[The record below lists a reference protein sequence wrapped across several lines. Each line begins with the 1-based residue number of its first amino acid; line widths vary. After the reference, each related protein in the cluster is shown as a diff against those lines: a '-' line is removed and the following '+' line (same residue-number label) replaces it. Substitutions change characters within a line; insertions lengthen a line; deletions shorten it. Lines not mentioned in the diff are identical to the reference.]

1 MISLFD
7 SKHKDK
13 VSFGMESIEGIH
25 FSLTPDFLN
34 FGVYRIDYL
43 KKDHSEYYT
52 KLVWVKEGEIEYIS
66 PDGEKHPKIEE
77 IVRVITKA
85 IEYGKSQTCLR

>member
-7 SKHKDK
+7 DKHKDK
-13 VSFGMESIEGIH
+13 VSLGMES
-25 FSLTPDFLN
+25 

-43 KKDHSEYYT
+43 KKDHSKYYT

-85 IEYGKSQTCLR
+85 VEHGRSQTCLR